1 MLVRQLI
8 YLVAVARNR
17 HFARAAAECHV
28 PSPRFRPD
36 IRKLEEE
43 LGTPLVI
50 RGHRF
55 LGLTPEGERVLA
67 WAQRIILD
75 YDSLKQDLEGR
86 DAGLTGTLRLAA
98 IPAALPA
105 VPLLTTPFCAR
116 HGAVQVQIR
125 SLSSIAIQRG
135 LDELEIDAGL
145 TYLENEPLTRVRRL
159 LLYRERYLFI
169 TGSED
174 PLSDRGSISWAEAA
188 TRPLCL
194 LTPDMQNRRIINQN
208 FHEVGIDPRPRIET
222 NSFSSIWAHVRSGPW
237 ASIVPHTYVH
247 AFGRSRKSGRFLS
260 SIQSDRRPSASSC
273 PIATRCRPSLRRSFA
288 ARGPSI
294 SKARSHKT
302 PPRCRPVD
310 RRRLSIL
317 SPNRFD
323 GAGRVRSIGG
333 ISDCRFRHSIN
344 PRQIVEGRNMAKI
357 VCVLYD
363 DPVDGYPKSY
373 ARDDIPKLER
383 YPDGQTLPTPKAI
396 DFKPGELL
404 GSVSGE
410 LGLAQIPR
418 SAADTRSS

>member
-28 PSPRFRPD
+28 SQPTLSAG

-116 HGAVQVQIR
+116 HGAVSVQIR

-174 PLSDRGSISWAEAA
+174 PLSDRGSIGWAEAA

-194 LTPDMQNRRIINQN
+194 LTPDMQNRRIINQI

-237 ASIVPHTYVH
+237 ASIVPHTYLH
-247 AFGRSRKSGRFLS
+247 AFGRITEIRAIPLVDPVRSQAIGLVV
-260 SIQSDRRPSASSC
+260 SDRDP
-273 PIATRCRPSLRRSFA
+273 CRPSLRRSFA

-294 SKARSHKT
+294 SKARSHTT

-333 ISDCRFRHSIN
+333 ISCCRFRHCFN
-344 PRQIVEGRNMAKI
+344 
-357 VCVLYD
+357 
-363 DPVDGYPKSY
+363 
-373 ARDDIPKLER
+373 
-383 YPDGQTLPTPKAI
+383 
-396 DFKPGELL
+396 
-404 GSVSGE
+404 
-410 LGLAQIPR
+410 
-418 SAADTRSS
+418 